1 MDQQEQR
8 IIDLAI
14 TFAKARMSRLHSSH
28 GWDHVERVM
37 HTAERIAAT
46 EKDADLFIVK
56 LSAILHDIARIDE
69 VDSTGNDCH
78 AEKGSRMAYNFLTT
92 NGLDAERADRIRLCI
107 LSHRYR
113 NDHIPD
119 SIEAKILYDADKL
132 DSIGAVGI
140 GRAFLFS
147 GEVGARLHN
156 SETDINLSRAYSKED
171 TAYREYMIKMRF
183 IRDKMLTS
191 EGTRLAE
198 ERHLYMAQF
207 FDRLRD
213 EVKGLL

>member
-14 TFAKARMSRLHSSH
+14 AFAKARMSRLHSSH
-28 GWDHVERVM
+28 GWDHVERVRR
-37 HTAERIAAT
+37 TAEKIAVT
-46 EKDADLFIVK
+46 EKDADLFIVEA
-56 LSAILHDIARIDE
+56 SAILHDVARIDE

-78 AEKGSRMAYNFLTT
+78 AEKGSRMAYDFLTA
-92 NGLDAERADRIRLCI
+92 NGLDEVRADRIRLCI

-113 NDHIPD
+113 NEHVPD

-156 SETDINLSRAYSKED
+156 PDIDINLTRAYSKED

-183 IRDKMLTS
+183 IRDKMLTA
-191 EGTRLAE
+191 EGRRLAE
-198 ERHLYMAQF
+198 ERHRYMAQF
-207 FDRLRD
+207 FERLQD
-213 EVKGLL
+213 EVKGVH

>member
-1 MDQQEQR
+1 MDQREQR

-14 TFAKARMSRLHSSH
+14 TFAKDRMSSLHSSH
-28 GWDHVERVM
+28 GWDHVERVVR
-37 HTAERIAAT
+37 TAEKIAAA
-46 EKDADLFIVK
+46 EKNADLFIVEV
-56 LSAILHDIARIDE
+56 SAILHDIARIDE
-69 VDSTGNDCH
+69 VDSTGNNCH
-78 AEKGSRMAYNFLTT
+78 AENGSRMAYDFLTA
-92 NGLDAERADRIRLCI
+92 NGLDADRADRIRLCI

-113 NDHIPD
+113 NDHVPD

-156 SETDINLSRAYSKED
+156 PDIDVNLTRAYSKED

-183 IRDKMLTS
+183 IRDKMLTL
-191 EGTRLAE
+191 EGRRLAE
-198 ERHLYMAQF
+198 ERHRYMAQF
-207 FDRLRD
+207 FDRLQE
-213 EVKGLL
+213 EVKELL

>member
-14 TFAKARMSRLHSSH
+14 AFAKARMSRLHSSH
-28 GWDHVERVM
+28 GWDHVERVRR
-37 HTAERIAAT
+37 TAEKIAVT
-46 EKDADLFIVK
+46 EKDADLFIVEA
-56 LSAILHDIARIDE
+56 SAILHDVARIDE

-78 AEKGSRMAYNFLTT
+78 AEKGSRMAYDFLAA
-92 NGLDAERADRIRLCI
+92 NGLDEVRADRIRLCI

-113 NDHIPD
+113 NEHVPD

-156 SETDINLSRAYSKED
+156 PDIDINLTRAYSKED

-183 IRDKMLTS
+183 IRDKMLTA
-191 EGTRLAE
+191 EGRRLAE
-198 ERHLYMAQF
+198 ERHRYMAQF
-207 FDRLRD
+207 FERLQD
-213 EVKGLL
+213 EVKGVH

>member
-14 TFAKARMSRLHSSH
+14 AFAKARMSRLHSSH
-28 GWDHVERVM
+28 GWDHVERVRR
-37 HTAERIAAT
+37 TAEKIAVT
-46 EKDADLFIVK
+46 EKDADLFIVEA
-56 LSAILHDIARIDE
+56 SAILHDVARIDE

-78 AEKGSRMAYNFLTT
+78 AEKGSRMAYDFLAA
-92 NGLDAERADRIRLCI
+92 NGLDEVRADRIRLCI

-113 NDHIPD
+113 NEHVPD

-156 SETDINLSRAYSKED
+156 PDIDINLTRAYSKED

-183 IRDKMLTS
+183 IRDKMLTA
-191 EGTRLAE
+191 EGRRLAE
-198 ERHLYMAQF
+198 ERHRYMAQF
-207 FDRLRD
+207 FDRLQD
-213 EVKGLL
+213 EVKGVL

>member
-1 MDQQEQR
+1 MRKMEQR

-14 TFAKARMSRLHSSH
+14 TFARDRMSRLHSSH
-28 GWDHVERVM
+28 GWDHVERVRR
-37 HTAERIAAT
+37 TAEKIAST
-46 EKDADLFIVK
+46 EKDADLFIVDA
-56 LSAILHDIARIDE
+56 SAILHDIARIDE

-78 AEKGSRMAYNFLTT
+78 AEKGSRMAYDFLTA
-92 NGLDAERADRIRLCI
+92 NGLDEESADRIRLCI

-113 NDHIPD
+113 NDHVPD

-156 SETDINLSRAYSKED
+156 SDIDINLTRAYSKED

-183 IRDKMLTS
+183 IRDKMLTA
-191 EGTRLAE
+191 EGRRLAE
-198 ERHLYMAQF
+198 ERHRYMAQF
-207 FDRLRD
+207 FNRLQD
-213 EVKGLL
+213 EVMGVL

>member
-14 TFAKARMSRLHSSH
+14 TFAVARMSRLHSSH
-28 GWDHVERVM
+28 GWDHVERVRR
-37 HTAERIAAT
+37 TAEKIAAT
-46 EKDADLFIVK
+46 EKDADLFIVEA
-56 LSAILHDIARIDE
+56 SAILHDVARIDE

-78 AEKGSRMAYNFLTT
+78 AEKGSRMAYDFLAA
-92 NGLDAERADRIRLCI
+92 NGLDEVRADRIRLCI

-113 NDHIPD
+113 NEHVPD

-156 SETDINLSRAYSKED
+156 PDIDINLTRAYSKED

-183 IRDKMLTS
+183 IRDKMLTA
-191 EGTRLAE
+191 EGRRLAE
-198 ERHLYMAQF
+198 ERHRYMAQF
-207 FDRLRD
+207 FERLQD
-213 EVKGLL
+213 EVKGVH

>member
-1 MDQQEQR
+1 MDREEQR

-14 TFAKARMSRLHSSH
+14 PFAKDRMSRLHSSH
-28 GWDHVERVM
+28 GWDHVERVRR
-37 HTAERIAAT
+37 TAEKIAAT
-46 EKDADLFIVK
+46 EKNADIFIVK
-56 LSAILHDIARIDE
+56 AAAILHDIARIDE
-69 VDSTGNDCH
+69 VESTGNDCH
-78 AEKGSRMAYNFLTT
+78 AEKGSRIAYDFLTS

-113 NDHIPD
+113 NDHVPD

-156 SETDINLSRAYSKED
+156 PDIDINLTRAYSKED
-171 TAYREYMIKMRF
+171 TAYREYMMKMRF
-183 IRDKMLTS
+183 IRDKMHTA
-191 EGTRLAE
+191 EGRRLAE
-198 ERHLYMAQF
+198 ERHRYMAQF
-207 FDRLRD
+207 FDRLQD
-213 EVKGLL
+213 EVKGVL